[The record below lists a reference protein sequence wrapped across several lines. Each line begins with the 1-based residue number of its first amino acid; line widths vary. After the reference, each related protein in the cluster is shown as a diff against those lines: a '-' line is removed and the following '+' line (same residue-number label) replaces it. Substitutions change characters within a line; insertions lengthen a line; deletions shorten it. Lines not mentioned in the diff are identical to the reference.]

1 MTPIAYVDA
10 HARPR
15 DCLVSVRKREPSRR
29 VRYDWVRWARHDQD
43 DKSNRD
49 RDQTV
54 PYGTGSRLDAI
65 QAINCLDTIISSYGG
80 CYDIRRKLLADG
92 GLLIKN
98 GVVGIFARGTRIFG
112 AVSAYGPT
120 DYRKR

>member
-1 MTPIAYVDA
+1 MT
-10 HARPR
+10 RP
-15 DCLVSVRKREPSRR
+15 V
-29 VRYDWVRWARHDQD
+29 
-43 DKSNRD
+43 
-49 RDQTV
+49 
-54 PYGTGSRLDAI
+54 
-65 QAINCLDTIISSYGG
+65 GG

-98 GVVGIFARGTRIFG
+98 GVLGIFARGARIFG